1 MKQLTIALL
10 TTLLLVP
17 AVQATTLAEYQDQ
30 QRQIQDAL
38 TTASDTQTAY
48 TNAQRTST
56 DANEI
61 RKSRDAHNAVI
72 NWL

>member
-48 TNAQRTST
+48 ANPQRTST
-56 DANEI
+56 DVNEI
-61 RKSRDAHNAVI
+61 RKSRDAHNAII

>member
-10 TTLLLVP
+10 TTLLLVS

-61 RKSRDAHNAVI
+61 RKSPDAHNAVI

>member
-10 TTLLLVP
+10 TTLLLVS

-38 TTASDTQTAY
+38 TTASDTQIAY
-48 TNAQRTST
+48 TNTQRTST

-61 RKSRDAHNAVI
+61 RKS
-72 NWL
+72 